1 MSMLG
6 NGLANAGHHEDEL
19 SVREA
24 ELAIERRLDAPEE
37 HMRRRQGNLAV
48 TYYKLGHIEKALR
61 TARRILWDV

>member
-24 ELAIERRLDAPEE
+24 ELAIERRQRAEE
-37 HMRRRQGNLAV
+37 QTPWWGNLAV
-48 TYYKLGHIEKALR
+48 TYLAWTH
-61 TARRILWDV
+61 